1 MYDINTKVIKKGYK
15 FFFIFL
21 AAGIIFGVI
30 LGAVLISNKK
40 KADSM
45 DASVMSFRVEVR
57 TSENSDGDTM
67 YSPTYYYRVDG
78 TEYSCPSNSSS
89 SVYPSEDNKLVYYDS
104 KNPSKCVNSY
114 SLNTNKILLLVMLIP
129 VIFIVIAVLNMVKVS
144 KRVKLVQELNERGKL
159 VKNLPYR
166 LEDTGTVVNNVPIQR
181 IVVDYK
187 LPSGTTLTLK
197 GDPRYDKKTG
207 DADGMV
213 DLVID
218 ENNPDN
224 YFIDFEIN
232 RLTGNTPSDYYQGNT
247 NPAMQ
252 PQIVN
257 GVVVDPS
264 QVQATQTPVQGVP
277 VQEVPVQTPP
287 VAPTLET
294 PNYMGQATTEGQNQY
309 PNNNGTNI

>member
-15 FFFIFL
+15 FFFLFL
-21 AAGIIFGVI
+21 FFGIVFGVI
-30 LGAVLISNKK
+30 FGAIIISNKK
-40 KADSM
+40 KANSM

-57 TSENSDGDTM
+57 ESENSDGDTM

-78 TEYSCPSNSSS
+78 VEYSCPSNSSS
-89 SVYPSEDNKLVYYDS
+89 SIYPSEENKLVYYDS
-104 KNPSKCVNSY
+104 KNPSSCINEY
-114 SLNTNKILLLVMLIP
+114 SLSSNKLLIIFLILP
-129 VIFIVIAVLNMVKVS
+129 VAFIGVAILNMVKVS
-144 KRVKLVQELNERGKL
+144 KRVKLVKELNERGKL

-166 LEDTGTVVNNVPIQR
+166 LENTGIEVNNRPIQK

-207 DADGMV
+207 DEDGMV

-247 NPAMQ
+247 NPTTQ

-264 QVQATQTPVQGVP
+264 LVQTIQTTQAPVQQTPVTGPQVD
-277 VQEVPVQTPP
+277 Q
-287 VAPTLET
+287 
-294 PNYMGQATTEGQNQY
+294 NYMGPTVTDSQNQY